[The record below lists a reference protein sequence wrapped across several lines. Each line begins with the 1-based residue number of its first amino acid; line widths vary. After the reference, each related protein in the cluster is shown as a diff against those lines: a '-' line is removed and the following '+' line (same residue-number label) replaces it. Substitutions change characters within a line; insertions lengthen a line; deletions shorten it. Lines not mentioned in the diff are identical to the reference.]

1 MSENNETKINENI
14 ENKQVQDKIK
24 NNKGKKVIV
33 RIACVVVIAG
43 VGFLVGANSSKI
55 FKNQSKDTQTN
66 SNSNNSIN
74 IEQSNSDKQDNNNSN
89 NQDNKKQ
96 EYTQNE
102 LEQMALDYYEK
113 KTGYRPGKV
122 ASELQQDGKL
132 AIQLYD
138 DMGGHNSTSDWYII
152 DTKTAQGTDI
162 LENQIDLKNKTFTI
176 TKDEISVKY
185 NIQIVKKLK
194 KENAKYFYKNFI
206 PEISGINK
214 TVATSIE
221 NQVKRIYDKTYKEI
235 LSNTEDDY
243 IMEILDENSKLENY
257 NIGFNVIAEPEYIN
271 DKIVT
276 FEYKFRGN
284 LGGVSWDANSGYSFN
299 IKTGEVLKLKDII
312 TDGTKYTKIAKNSIM
327 NALKTDSRYDTLNN
341 GYEEVVDST
350 VKFDENKEVYLR
362 EDGVVLIIPK
372 DVIGSGADGEFEFVI
387 TYDELK
393 DCIDLEK
400 IL

>member
-24 NNKGKKVIV
+24 NSKGKKVIV
-33 RIACVVVIAG
+33 GIACVVVIGG

-74 IEQSNSDKQDNNNSN
+74 IEQSKSDKQDNNNSN

-96 EYTQNE
+96 EYIQNE
-102 LEQMALDYYEK
+102 LEQMALDFYEE
-113 KTGYRPGKV
+113 KTGYRPGSV
-122 ASELQQDGKL
+122 ASEIKKDGTV

-138 DMGGHNSTSDWYII
+138 NLGSHNSTSDWY
-152 DTKTAQGTDI
+152 TVNQKTAQGTDI
-162 LENQIDLKNKTFTI
+162 LGNQIDLKNKTFTI

-185 NIQIVKKLK
+185 NIQIVRKLK
-194 KENAKYFYKNFI
+194 KGNAKYFYKNFI

-221 NQVKRIYDKTYKEI
+221 NQIKRIYDKTYKEI

-284 LGGVSWDANSGYSFN
+284 LEGVSWDANSGYSFN

-327 NALKTDSRYDTLNN
+327 NALKTDSRYATLNN

-372 DVIGSGADGEFEFVI
+372 YAIGSGADGEFEFVI

>member
-33 RIACVVVIAG
+33 GIACVVVIGG

-96 EYTQNE
+96 EYTQTE

-162 LENQIDLKNKTFTI
+162 LENKIDLL
-176 TKDEISVKY
+176 IS
-185 NIQIVKKLK
+185 
-194 KENAKYFYKNFI
+194 
-206 PEISGINK
+206 P
-214 TVATSIE
+214 
-221 NQVKRIYDKTYKEI
+221 
-235 LSNTEDDY
+235 
-243 IMEILDENSKLENY
+243 
-257 NIGFNVIAEPEYIN
+257 
-271 DKIVT
+271 
-276 FEYKFRGN
+276 
-284 LGGVSWDANSGYSFN
+284 
-299 IKTGEVLKLKDII
+299 
-312 TDGTKYTKIAKNSIM
+312 
-327 NALKTDSRYDTLNN
+327 
-341 GYEEVVDST
+341 
-350 VKFDENKEVYLR
+350 
-362 EDGVVLIIPK
+362 
-372 DVIGSGADGEFEFVI
+372 
-387 TYDELK
+387 
-393 DCIDLEK
+393 
-400 IL
+400 

>member
-33 RIACVVVIAG
+33 GIACVVVIAG

-55 FKNQSKDTQTN
+55 FKNQSKDSQTN

>member
-327 NALKTDSRYDTLNN
+327 NALKTDSRYYTLNN

>member
-271 DKIVT
+271 DKILT

>member
-74 IEQSNSDKQDNNNSN
+74 IEQSNSDKQNNNNSN

-327 NALKTDSRYDTLNN
+327 NALKTDSRYYTLNN

>member
-14 ENKQVQDKIK
+14 ENKQIQDKIK

-33 RIACVVVIAG
+33 GIACVVVIAG

-55 FKNQSKDTQTN
+55 FKNQSKDSQTN

-194 KENAKYFYKNFI
+194 KGNAKYFYKNFI

-350 VKFDENKEVYLR
+350 VKFDENKEEYLR

-372 DVIGSGADGEFEFVI
+372 YVIGSGADGEFEFVI

>member
-33 RIACVVVIAG
+33 GIACVVVIAG

-55 FKNQSKDTQTN
+55 FKNQSKDSQTN

-194 KENAKYFYKNFI
+194 KGNAKYFYKNFI
-206 PEISGINK
+206 PKISGINK

-284 LGGVSWDANSGYSFN
+284 LGGVSCDANSGYSFN

>member
-33 RIACVVVIAG
+33 GIACVVVIGG

-194 KENAKYFYKNFI
+194 KGNAKYFYKNFI

-299 IKTGEVLKLKDII
+299 IKTGELLKLKDII

-372 DVIGSGADGEFEFVI
+372 YVIGSGANGEFEFVI